1 MVEIITELAA
11 IAVGWMAALV
21 IAYCMVRWCFDGEF
35 SYKKAFQWIMYV
47 FVGIA
52 CMVIG
57 YFFLPQRMQDIFNVI
72 ANHLMCGAAI
82 HVLLL
87 RADRY
92 LVHQHGVGVAKTKL
106 YLGTIALYV
115 IMALNGFLVLRF
127 NSHFVVE
134 IAQVAVTYLTR
145 GAILMTLILEI
156 KLRGKPEIS
165 TVENLMEEF

>member
-1 MVEIITELAA
+1 MLQIITELTA
-11 IAVGWMAALV
+11 IAVGWAAALC
-21 IAYCMVRWCFDGEF
+21 IAYFMVRWCFDGEF

-52 CMVIG
+52 LMVVV
-57 YFFLPQRMQDIFNVI
+57 YCFLPQRIQDIFNIV
-72 ANHLMCGAAI
+72 ANHLMCGAAV

-87 RADRY
+87 RADKY
-92 LVHQHGVGVAKTKL
+92 LEHQNGIGVAKPKL
-106 YLGTIALYV
+106 YLGTVVLYV
-115 IMALNGFLVLRF
+115 LMALNGFFVLSF

-165 TVENLMEEF
+165 TIENLMEEL